1 MDKFKRQT
9 LLESIELMDT
19 KGPQAYKV
27 ETHCQPKAKV
37 KRSNMAEVSRLVV
50 LIGVAFSIAACS
62 EQPVPLVR
70 SQGFY
75 PTSSANVR
83 KVQIALRNRGYY
95 AGVVDG
101 FLGDDTAIGIRRL
114 QIDRGERVKPII
126 DRKLLVSLG
135 ITKD

>member
-1 MDKFKRQT
+1 
-9 LLESIELMDT
+9 
-19 KGPQAYKV
+19 
-27 ETHCQPKAKV
+27 
-37 KRSNMAEVSRLVV
+37 MAEIPRLIV
-50 LIGVAFSIAACS
+50 LIGVAVSLGACS

-75 PTSSANVR
+75 PTSPAAVR

-101 FLGDDTAIGIRRL
+101 FLGEGTAIGIGRL
-114 QIDRGERVKPII
+114 QIDRGERVKPIV

-135 ITKD
+135 ITND